1 MRIWN
6 SNWIGDGHSF
16 DDHDETGLLMLDGT
30 YGHMRSREGEFEPD
44 GKVENHEGN
53 RLMSFSSYSV

>member
-1 MRIWN
+1 
-6 SNWIGDGHSF
+6 
-16 DDHDETGLLMLDGT
+16 MLDGT